1 MLKWALIFAVIA
13 LVCALLG
20 FGGAASAFAGLAKII
35 FFVAVTISVIFLVLG
50 LIAGKKIKDAI
61 D

>member
-13 LVCALLG
+13 LLCGLFG
-20 FGGAASAFAGLAKII
+20 FNGAESAFAGLAKIL
-35 FFVAVTISVIFLVLG
+35 FFIAIAVFLIFLVLG
-50 LIAGKKIKDAI
+50 LIAGKTVKKAI

>member
-13 LVCALLG
+13 LLCGLFG
-20 FGGAASAFAGLAKII
+20 FTGAESAFAGLAKILFAI
-35 FFVAVTISVIFLVLG
+35 AIVVFLVFLVLG
-50 LIAGKKIKDAI
+50 LVAGRAVGRAI

>member
-13 LVCALLG
+13 LLCGLFG
-20 FGGAASAFAGLAKII
+20 FNGAEGVFAGIAKILFGI
-35 FFVAVTISVIFLVLG
+35 AIVVFLIFLVLG
-50 LIAGKKIKDAI
+50 LIAGRAVKDAI